1 VCMDGN
7 LVYGEDLCPEDL
19 FVCGNGLC
27 EQYEN
32 WNNCPKDCEI
42 PAGWEPPIA
51 QGKEEE
57 GGIGIELIIAIIAI
71 VIAGIALA
79 FAFFYIMQVKKQLK
93 ERRFG

>member
-1 VCMDGN
+1 MCRDGN

-32 WNNCPKDCEI
+32 WNNCPEDCEI

-51 QGKEEE
+51 QGKEE
-57 GGIGIELIIAIIAI
+57 GIGIETIIAIIAV

-79 FAFFYIMQVKKQLK
+79 FAFLYIRQVKKQLN
-93 ERRFG
+93 ERRFR